1 MLTQIWS
8 ACTDNF
14 FSFQAIVCSF
24 APLLIPKIKI
34 WKKCKTKPGDIILLQ
49 MCTINQDH
57 MMYGSWDMKFNRHN
71 VFVIV
76 CIFLPFYLPPSFK
89 QPQKKNIWKK
99 WKKHLEISSFYTTVP
114 KIMIICYTVPEIWC
128 VMDVIAIFHFGL
140 CFSFLPPTFNN
151 PKNEKFKTIKRKP
164 WGIILRKCTKN
175 NDHMLYCS
183 WDIACVE
190 CNSFFHLGQ
199 FLALF
204 PN

>member
-1 MLTQIWS
+1 MLAQTIFSHFRPLFALLPHYWSRKLKFEKNAKQNLEILSYYRCVPLIKIIWCMVPEIWS
-8 ACTDNF
+8 STDIMFLSLYAF
-14 FSFQAIVCSF
+14 FCPFTSPP
-24 APLLIPKIKI
+24 PLNSP
-34 WKKCKTKPGDIILLQ
+34 
-49 MCTINQDH
+49 
-57 MMYGSWDMKFNRHN
+57 
-71 VFVIV
+71 
-76 CIFLPFYLPPSFK
+76 
-89 QPQKKNIWKK
+89 KKNIWKK

-140 CFSFLPPTFNN
+140 CFSFLPPIFSN